1 MPWFVY
7 LARCRDGT
15 LYTGVA
21 TDPVARLATH
31 NRGRGAR
38 YTRSRRPIALAW
50 LERADDRG
58 AALRREYAIKQLPRK
73 AKESLMSKPPA
84 RTATPA
90 PFTGFRPAAF
100 SFLRQLKRHNAR
112 PWFES
117 HRPLYEQELREPFRA
132 LVEEVDVRLA
142 RFAPEIIG
150 DPRRSMFRIHR
161 DVRFSKDKSPY
172 KTNAG
177 CWFYHRDAGRG
188 VGGDAESGGAGFYF
202 HLEPG
207 QCFVAA
213 GIWMPPRPSLNRIR
227 ERLAEDP
234 DGFSDLVD
242 APAFR
247 RSYRLDDEHQLT
259 RLPRGYEPGHPA
271 ERWLRH
277 QSFTVSKMLTEKQ
290 VLGAAL
296 PKLLARQFERMTPLV
311 RWLNASIG
319 YPPAKSRL

>member
-21 TDPVARLATH
+21 TDPVARLASH

-38 YTRSRRPIALAW
+38 YTRSRLPVSLAW
-50 LERADDRG
+50 VERAADHG
-58 AALRREYAIKQLPRK
+58 TALRREYAIKQWPRK
-73 AKESLMSKPPA
+73 AKEALVSKRPA
-84 RTATPA
+84 ASTE
-90 PFTGFRPAAF
+90 PFSGFRPAAF
-100 SFLRQLKRHNAR
+100 SFLRQLRRHNAR
-112 PWFES
+112 PWFED
-117 HRPLYEQELREPFRA
+117 HRPLYERELREPFRA

-150 DPRRSMFRIHR
+150 DPRRSLFRIHR

-177 CWFYHRDAGRG
+177 CWFYHRDAGRA
-188 VGGDAESGGAGFYF
+188 VGGDAEGGGAGFYF

-207 QCFVAA
+207 QCFVAG

-227 ERLAEDP
+227 ERLAEDA
-234 DGFSDLVD
+234 DGFGAIVE
-242 APAFR
+242 APGFR
-247 RSYRLDDEHQLT
+247 RSYKLDTEHQLT
-259 RLPRGYEPGHPA
+259 RLPRGYAPGHPA
-271 ERWLRH
+271 ERWLRL

-290 VLGAAL
+290 VLSAGL
-296 PKLLARQFERMTPLV
+296 PKILATQFERMAPLV
-311 RWLNASIG
+311 RWLNSAIG
-319 YPPAKSRL
+319 YLPAKSRL